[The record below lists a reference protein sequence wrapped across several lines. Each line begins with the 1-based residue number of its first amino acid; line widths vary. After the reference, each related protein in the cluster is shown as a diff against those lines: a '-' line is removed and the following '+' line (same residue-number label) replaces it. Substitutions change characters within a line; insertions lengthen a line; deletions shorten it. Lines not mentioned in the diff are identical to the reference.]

1 VKSRDLVLRNGS
13 RIVVIGA
20 GPAGVFFAD
29 RAMELARKRG
39 LDISIQ
45 LFDGKDFTQ
54 SGPKGCNLCAG
65 VISETLVNNLKSRGI
80 VLPEEKVQ
88 RKIDGYYLQMR
99 AGGFELK
106 HPQHAQRIM
115 TVYRGNGPRVSSQSE
130 NVSFD
135 DYLLEGVLKKGPTVI
150 KKPVKQILLPKENGD
165 RVRIIFGIDKHEST
179 IDADLVVGA
188 FGLITHMMDMMKN
201 LNFGYRPPR
210 MLNAQNIEIGLE
222 QEYIEKHFGNN
233 IFAFNWSTSKGMLV
247 AGIIP
252 KRDYITVN
260 LIGEKDMRKNE
271 MLEFLD
277 LFVTH
282 KLLPANWNRNVNMCH
297 CSPRIAVSA
306 AKKPYTNRLVIIGD
320 ASCSRYY
327 KNGIESA
334 FVTAQIA
341 AQTAFNIGISESAFK
356 RGYFKSIKKVIIRD
370 NYYGRILFR
379 LNDFVT
385 GHNFLSKVLLRM
397 VMDEEKRS
405 KSSHMRSVLWN
416 MYTGNIPYK
425 SIFIN
430 LLHPRLQCNAFATI
444 MKMSILHFLSSGR
457 RSKSRNR

>member
-1 VKSRDLVLRNGS
+1 VNSRDLVLRNGS

-29 RAMELARKRG
+29 RATELARKRG

-54 SGPKGCNLCAG
+54 SGQKGCNLCAG

-80 VLPEEKVQ
+80 VLPDEKVQ

-99 AGGFELK
+99 AGGFVLK
-106 HPQHAQRIM
+106 HPQHAQRIV
-115 TVYRGNGPRVSSQSE
+115 TVYRGNGPRVSNQSE

-135 DYLLEGVLKKGPTVI
+135 DYILERVLQKGPTVI
-150 KKPVKQILLPKENGD
+150 NKPVKNILLPQKSGD
-165 RVRIIFGIDKHEST
+165 RVGIIFGIDKNEST
-179 IDADLVVGA
+179 IEADLVVGA
-188 FGLITHMMDMMKN
+188 FGLSTHMMDMMKS

-210 MLNAQNIEIGLE
+210 MLNAQNIEIGLGRD
-222 QEYIEKHFGNN
+222 YIEKHFGNN
-233 IFAFNWSTSKGMLV
+233 IFAFNWSTPKGMLV

-297 CSPRIAVSA
+297 CSPRVAVTA
-306 AKKPYTNRLVIIGD
+306 AKKPYTDRLVIIGD

-334 FVTAQIA
+334 FATAQIA
-341 AQTAFNIGISESAFK
+341 AETALTMGISESAFK
-356 RGYFKSIKKVIIRD
+356 RGYFSSIKKVIIRD
-370 NYYGRILFR
+370 NYFGRVLFK

-397 VMDEEKRS
+397 VMDEENRS

-416 MYTGNIPYK
+416 MYTGNIPYRA
-425 SIFIN
+425 IFMN
-430 LLHPRLQCNAFATI
+430 LLRPRLQWAAFATI
-444 MKMSILHFLSSGR
+444 VQMSILHFLPTGH

>member
-1 VKSRDLVLRNGS
+1 VNSRDLVLRNGS

-20 GPAGVFFAD
+20 GPSGVFFAD
-29 RAMELARKRG
+29 RATELARKRG

-54 SGPKGCNLCAG
+54 SGQKGCNLCAG

-80 VLPEEKVQ
+80 VLPDEKVQ

-99 AGGFELK
+99 AGGFVLK
-106 HPQHAQRIM
+106 HPQHAQRIV
-115 TVYRGNGPRVSSQSE
+115 TVYRGNGPRVSNQSE

-135 DYLLEGVLKKGPTVI
+135 DYILERVLQKGPTVI
-150 KKPVKQILLPKENGD
+150 NKPVKNILLPQKSGD
-165 RVRIIFGIDKHEST
+165 RVGIIFGIDKNEST
-179 IDADLVVGA
+179 IEADLVVGA
-188 FGLITHMMDMMKN
+188 FGLSTHMMDIMKS

-210 MLNAQNIEIGLE
+210 MLNAQNIEIGLGRD
-222 QEYIEKHFGNN
+222 YIEKHFGNN
-233 IFAFNWSTSKGMLV
+233 IFAFNWSTPKGMLV

-297 CSPRIAVSA
+297 CSPRVAVTA
-306 AKKPYTNRLVIIGD
+306 AKKPYTDRLVIIGD

-341 AQTAFNIGISESAFK
+341 AETALTMGISESAFK
-356 RGYFKSIKKVIIRD
+356 RGYFSSIKKVIIRD
-370 NYYGRILFR
+370 NYFGRVLFK

-397 VMDEEKRS
+397 VMDEENRS

-416 MYTGNIPYK
+416 MYTGNIPYRA
-425 SIFIN
+425 IFMN
-430 LLHPRLQCNAFATI
+430 LLRPRLQWAAFATI
-444 MKMSILHFLSSGR
+444 VQMSILHFLPTGH

>member
-1 VKSRDLVLRNGS
+1 MKSRDLVLRNGS

-29 RAMELARKRG
+29 RATELARKRG
-39 LDISIQ
+39 LDLSIQ

-65 VISETLVNNLKSRGI
+65 VISETLVANLESRGI
-80 VLPEEKVQ
+80 VLPDEKVQ

-99 AGGFELK
+99 AGGFVLK
-106 HPQHAQRIM
+106 HPQNAQRII

-135 DYLLEGVLKKGPTVI
+135 DYLLERVLERGPKVI
-150 KKPVKQILLPKENGD
+150 NKPVKRILLPQYTGD
-165 RVRIIFGIDKHEST
+165 PVKIIYGIDKHEST
-179 IDADLVVGA
+179 IEADLVVGA
-188 FGLITHMMDMMKN
+188 FGLSTFMMDMMKK

-210 MLNAQNIEIGLE
+210 MLNAQNIEIGLGK
-222 QEYIEKHFGNN
+222 EYIEKHFGNN
-233 IFAFNWSTSKGMLV
+233 IFAFNWSTPKGMLV

-260 LIGEKDMRKNE
+260 LIGEKDMKKNE

-277 LFVTH
+277 LFVAH
-282 KLLPANWNRNVNMCH
+282 KLLPADWNRNVNMCH
-297 CSPRIAVSA
+297 CSPRIAVSS
-306 AKKPYTNRLVIIGD
+306 AKKPYADRLVIIGD

-334 FVTAQIA
+334 YVTAQVA
-341 AQTAFNIGISESAFK
+341 AETAFNVGISETAFQK
-356 RGYFKSIKKVIIRD
+356 EYIRPIRKMIIRD
-370 NYYGRILFR
+370 NYYGRILFQ

-397 VMDEEKRS
+397 VVDEEKRR
-405 KSSHMRSVLWN
+405 KNTNIRSLLWN
-416 MYTGNIPYK
+416 MYTGNIPYRA
-425 SIFIN
+425 IFMN
-430 LLHPRLQCNAFATI
+430 LLHPRLQWNAFATI

>member
-1 VKSRDLVLRNGS
+1 MNSRDLVLRNGS

-20 GPAGVFFAD
+20 GPSGVFFAD
-29 RAMELARKRG
+29 RATELARKRG

-54 SGPKGCNLCAG
+54 SGQKGCNLCAG

-80 VLPEEKVQ
+80 VLPDEKVQ

-99 AGGFELK
+99 AGGFVLK
-106 HPQHAQRIM
+106 HPQHAQRIV
-115 TVYRGNGPRVSSQSE
+115 TVYRGNGPRVSNQSE

-135 DYLLEGVLKKGPTVI
+135 DYILERVLQKGPTVI
-150 KKPVKQILLPKENGD
+150 NKPVKNILLPQKSGD
-165 RVRIIFGIDKHEST
+165 RVGIIFGIDKNEST
-179 IDADLVVGA
+179 IEADLVVGA
-188 FGLITHMMDMMKN
+188 FGLSTHMMDMMKS

-210 MLNAQNIEIGLE
+210 MLNAQNIEIGLGRD
-222 QEYIEKHFGNN
+222 YIEKHFGNN
-233 IFAFNWSTSKGMLV
+233 IFAFNWSTPKGMLV

-297 CSPRIAVSA
+297 CSPRVAVTA
-306 AKKPYTNRLVIIGD
+306 AKKPYTDRLVIIGD

-341 AQTAFNIGISESAFK
+341 AETALTMGISESAFK
-356 RGYFKSIKKVIIRD
+356 RGYFSSIKKVIIRD
-370 NYYGRILFR
+370 NYFGRVLFK

-397 VMDEEKRS
+397 VMDEENRS

-416 MYTGNIPYK
+416 MYTGNIPYRA
-425 SIFIN
+425 IFMN
-430 LLHPRLQCNAFATI
+430 LLRPRLQWAAFATI
-444 MKMSILHFLSSGR
+444 VQMSILHFLPTGH
-457 RSKSRNR
+457 RSKSKNR

>member
-1 VKSRDLVLRNGS
+1 MVLRNGS

-39 LDISIQ
+39 LDISVL

-80 VLPEEKVQ
+80 VLPDEKVQ
-88 RKIDGYYLQMR
+88 RKIDGYYLRMR

-106 HPQHAQRIM
+106 HPQHAQRII
-115 TVYRGNGPRVSSQSE
+115 TVYRGNGPRESSQSE

-135 DYLLEGVLKKGPTVI
+135 DYLLERVLEKGPTVMN
-150 KKPVKQILLPKENGD
+150 KPVKHILLPKDNGD

-188 FGLITHMMDMMKN
+188 FGLSTHMMDMMKN

-222 QEYIEKHFGNN
+222 REYIEKHFGNN
-233 IFAFNWSTSKGMLV
+233 IFAFNWSTPKGMLV

-341 AQTAFNIGISESAFK
+341 AETALTIGISESAFK
-356 RGYFKSIKKVIIRD
+356 RGYFRSIKKVIIRD
-370 NYYGRILFR
+370 NYYGRILFQ

-385 GHNFLSKVLLRM
+385 GHNFLSKVLMRM
-397 VMDEEKRS
+397 VMDEEKRN
-405 KSSHMRSVLWN
+405 KSSHMRSMLWN
-416 MYTGNIPYK
+416 MYTGNTSYK
-425 SIFIN
+425 VIFMN
-430 LLHPRLQCNAFATI
+430 LFNPRLQWNALLSI
-444 MKMSILHFLSSGR
+444 LEVSILHLQSLRPHFKAKHR
-457 RSKSRNR
+457 